1 MKSKIKRTAPA
12 RETRSF
18 KLSAQ
23 SIEVR
28 ANADG
33 SKTVSGI
40 AAPFNSQSVDL
51 GQFFEVIAPGAF
63 TRTLKENPDVLCLRD
78 HKQEYLLGRTTSG
91 TLTLKEDMSAGL
103 RFTVNLPNTTQAND
117 LAESLRRGDIDSCSF
132 GFVTVKDDW
141 RVLPDSDV
149 LLRVLQDVDLF
160 EISIVSF
167 PAYPDSKA
175 ALRSVPAALR
185 SRLKRSDDNSDTD
198 PCDESSPDYDA
209 DKCEDEED
217 RCECR
222 CERCVDGDCADC
234 LDVDCDDE
242 LCSACPMQDYARTD
256 KVRVRQLFQHRMSR

>member
-1 MKSKIKRTAPA
+1 MKNNNKRTAPA

-33 SKTVSGI
+33 TKTVSGI

-51 GQFFEVIAPGAF
+51 DGFVEIISPGAF
-63 TRTLKENPDVLCLRD
+63 TRTLRENPDVLCLRD

-117 LAESLRRGDIDSCSF
+117 LAESLRRGDINSCSF
-132 GFVTVKDDW
+132 GFTTVRDDW
-141 RVLPDSDV
+141 RLLPDSDT
-149 LLRVLQDVDLF
+149 LLRVLQDVDLW
-160 EISIVSF
+160 EISVVSF

-185 SRLKRSDDNSDTD
+185 SRLKRSDGD
-198 PCDESSPDYDA
+198 CDEDEQDADGNCPGDPDYDG
-209 DKCEDEED
+209 DED
-217 RCECR
+217 R
-222 CERCVDGDCADC
+222 
-234 LDVDCDDE
+234 
-242 LCSACPMQDYARTD
+242 
-256 KVRVRQLFQHRMSR
+256 